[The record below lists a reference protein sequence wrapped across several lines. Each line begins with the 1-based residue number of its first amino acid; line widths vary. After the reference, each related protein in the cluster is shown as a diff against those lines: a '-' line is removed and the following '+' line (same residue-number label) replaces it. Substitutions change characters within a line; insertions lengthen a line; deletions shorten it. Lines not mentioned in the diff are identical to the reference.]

1 LERQSDTTGSGVN
14 EPAAAAEQAG
24 EEASAPSAEHAR
36 VGGRVNIRSLMLVVL
51 GLLAVM
57 YTLYFARPILMPLAV
72 ALLLSFVF
80 MPPVRF
86 VHHRLRLPHAA
97 SAAVV
102 LLLLLVVIGV
112 IFYNLS
118 GPALTWVRELPES
131 FRDIEQK
138 LRVIRE
144 PVEDLQKAAKQVEEA
159 TSIDSSPG
167 MELKVSERGALEV
180 LLEEARWATASL
192 LLMAGFLFFML
203 ASGDTFLSKLVKVI
217 PRFRDKKRAV
227 AIVHEVQEDIAV
239 YMLAITLINAGMGA
253 AVGGVMLALGV
264 PNAALWGVM
273 ATLLNYIPYVGAI
286 VGVGVVALVSLAT
299 FDSVGYALLAPLT
312 YTVLTSVEANVVT
325 PLILGKRLRLNPL
338 VLFAAVIFWGW
349 VWGVPGAF
357 VAVPITVA
365 MRIIF
370 DRVEQLRPLAEFFGR

>member
-1 LERQSDTTGSGVN
+1 
-14 EPAAAAEQAG
+14 
-24 EEASAPSAEHAR
+24 
-36 VGGRVNIRSLMLVVL
+36 
-51 GLLAVM
+51 
-57 YTLYFARPILMPLAV
+57 
-72 ALLLSFVF
+72 
-80 MPPVRF
+80 
-86 VHHRLRLPHAA
+86 
-97 SAAVV
+97 
-102 LLLLLVVIGV
+102 
-112 IFYNLS
+112 
-118 GPALTWVRELPES
+118 
-131 FRDIEQK
+131 
-138 LRVIRE
+138 
-144 PVEDLQKAAKQVEEA
+144 
-159 TSIDSSPG
+159 
-167 MELKVSERGALEV
+167 V